1 MSNETG
7 SATASVVE
15 ELSVLSDRV
24 RVLTDGNATD
34 WRYEVFEVLGAPGG
48 GAPLHRH
55 AWDEEFYV
63 LDGTVFIFVDDTCR
77 VCRAGESLRVPAGVA
92 HGFRV
97 GEQGAKFLAFTSP
110 GGASRL
116 FRALHEATS
125 HAQAPAPADIV
136 RIASQYGVE
145 ASVGDGITN

>member
-1 MSNETG
+1 MSDET
-7 SATASVVE
+7 SPAIAHVVE
-15 ELSVLSDRV
+15 ELTVLSDRV
-24 RVLTDGNATD
+24 RVLTDGDATEG
-34 WRYEVFEVLGAPGG
+34 RYEVFEVLAAPGG

-63 LDGTVFIFVDDTCR
+63 LSGTVFIYGDDSCR
-77 VCRAGESLRVPAGVA
+77 VCSTGESHRVPAGVA

-116 FRALHEATS
+116 FRALHEAAS
-125 HAQAPAPADIV
+125 HEQAQTPADIKH
-136 RIASQYGVE
+136 IASRHGVD
-145 ASVGDGITN
+145 A

>member
-1 MSNETG
+1 MSKETG
-7 SATASVVE
+7 PAIAPVVD
-15 ELSVLSDRV
+15 ELCVLSDRV
-24 RVLTDGNATD
+24 RILTDGEATN
-34 WRYEVFEVLGAPGG
+34 WRYELFEVLGAPGG

-63 LDGTVFIFVDDTCR
+63 LDGTVFIFVDDSCR
-77 VCRAGESLRVPAGVA
+77 VCRAGESVRVPAGSA

-110 GGASRL
+110 GGVSRL
-116 FRALHEATS
+116 FRALNDAAS
-125 HAQAPAPADIV
+125 HAQATPADII

-145 ASVGDGITN
+145 ASPGNRM